1 MDVISIDLFSVA
13 LFSEYDLIGLEGRSI
28 NRPKLQNVSRS
39 YLVGATWRIRLNDQT
54 TSGPGPG
61 SHPATFKNMKNL

>member
-1 MDVISIDLFSVA
+1 MDVISMNLFFVA

-28 NRPKLQNVSRS
+28 NRPKLQYLARS
-39 YLVGATWRIRLNDQT
+39 YPVGATWRIHLNDQT

-61 SHPATFKNMKNL
+61 SHLATFKI